1 MIFAEHSICYYSFD
15 SQKHMDDF
23 IEKYKN
29 FKIYDE
35 NGRVYPVH
43 ISRAINQDQVT
54 EEITKETEIKQLEET
69 PEFKEFFESLTSET
83 KVLPSLESQKKE
95 K

>member
-15 SQKHMDDF
+15 SQKHMDEL
-23 IEKYKN
+23 ILKYKN

-43 ISRAINQDQVT
+43 ISRAINQDQV
-54 EEITKETEIKQLEET
+54 
-69 PEFKEFFESLTSET
+69 SE
-83 KVLPSLESQKKE
+83 
-95 K
+95 

>member
-15 SQKHMDDF
+15 SQKHMDEF
-23 IEKYKN
+23 ILKYKN

-43 ISRAINQDQVT
+43 ISRAVNQDQVP
-54 EEITKETEIKQLEET
+54 EQFSKETEIEQLEQT
-69 PEFKEFFESLTSET
+69 PEFKEFFEGLTSET
-83 KVLPSLESQKKE
+83 KVLPSLES
-95 K
+95 

>member
-15 SQKHMDDF
+15 SQKHMDEF
-23 IEKYKN
+23 ILKYRN

-43 ISRAINQDQVT
+43 ISRAINQDQV
-54 EEITKETEIKQLEET
+54 
-69 PEFKEFFESLTSET
+69 SE
-83 KVLPSLESQKKE
+83 
-95 K
+95 

>member
-1 MIFAEHSICYYSFD
+1 MIFAEHSICYYTFET
-15 SQKHMDDF
+15 QKNMDEF

-43 ISRAINQDQVT
+43 ISRAVN
-54 EEITKETEIKQLEET
+54 
-69 PEFKEFFESLTSET
+69 
-83 KVLPSLESQKKE
+83 
-95 K
+95 